1 MEQQLRIL
9 DLLNERN
16 NLIEEINNLYHG
28 TTEIRNKNDKKYLYV
43 HYRENGI
50 GITKYIGEYSNDL
63 LMLIQNNNLR
73 VKDLRRKIKE
83 INKNLKKLGYIDDEL
98 SEEVKRNVD
107 LAVKNLSLTIYDQA
121 ILEGVAATISD
132 TETIIEG
139 GKVSNMTPDDII
151 KIVNLKHSWEFVL
164 NENVLLTGS
173 NYTILCEI
181 NKIIEEGFYYS
192 AGKIRNVPVKIG
204 GTSWAPPIPFESDIK
219 NDINNILISNKSD
232 IDKAIELLLYVM
244 KAQIFID
251 GNKRTAVVFA
261 NHYLISKGKGLIV
274 IPSKF
279 VNEFKALLIRY
290 YEGKDI
296 LKIKKFLKDKCYL
309 KI

>member
-73 VKDLRRKIKE
+73 VKDLRKKIKE

-121 ILEGVAATISD
+121 ILEGVATTISD

>member
-63 LMLIQNNNLR
+63 LMLMQNNNLR

>member
-121 ILEGVAATISD
+121 ILEGVATTISD